1 MFQSGKGKGFEEAL
15 KHTSW
20 VLENLGFDVKDAFL
34 FKDADDFGSAGEDEK
49 NRQKMAKAIAAMEGR
64 K

>member
-1 MFQSGKGKGFEEAL
+1 M